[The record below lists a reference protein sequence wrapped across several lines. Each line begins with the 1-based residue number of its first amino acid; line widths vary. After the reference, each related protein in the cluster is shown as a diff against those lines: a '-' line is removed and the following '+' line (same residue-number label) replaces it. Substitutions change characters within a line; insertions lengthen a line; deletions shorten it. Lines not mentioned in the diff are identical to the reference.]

1 MHSHKDVSLMQVS
14 SKCMCILQQQNNL
27 LHALLLG
34 ILWNVTLVLKAKA
47 LEDVVGIGHLAL
59 ALIALV
65 LALEFAAWLRLPH
78 GESH

>member
-1 MHSHKDVSLMQVS
+1 MHVYFTT
-14 SKCMCILQQQNNL
+14 LQSTI

-47 LEDVVGIGHLAL
+47 LEDVVGFGHLVL

-65 LALEFAAWLRLPH
+65 LALEFAV
-78 GESH
+78 